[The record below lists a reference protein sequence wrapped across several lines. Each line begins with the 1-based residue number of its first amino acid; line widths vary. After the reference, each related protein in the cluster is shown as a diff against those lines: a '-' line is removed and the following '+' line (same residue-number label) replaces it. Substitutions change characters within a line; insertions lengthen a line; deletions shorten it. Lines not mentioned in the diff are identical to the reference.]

1 MKTIGLIPGKGLG
14 DLMIIMSLCY
24 NLSKKYKVI
33 LFHPFFEKLN
43 YLMPYAQAKQRP
55 QEVADFDY
63 LGIDQMIMIYEN
75 TPYFE
80 EVFPKLK
87 AFFEEKL
94 TVLNPVVTG
103 KKDYLFV
110 ENHFFDC
117 SKSFSQNLLDFAK
130 NKFNLDIIEKTGGQN
145 PKSLKDPTL
154 VVIHPTCSKP
164 SKSWK
169 ISGFIYVKKQLEK
182 LGYKVIYAT
191 LPHETSMIELGLY
204 SGLKNLDELVQII
217 EKARLVIGNESG
229 VCHLASSLHT
239 PSIVLCR
246 NYRIQRFWGADY
258 EGKSHPL
265 FPPKWTPN
273 LKIFRIRD
281 KYWRHLI
288 SKKAV
293 IKKALGVLQTS

>member
-14 DLMIIMSLCY
+14 DLIIIMSLAY
-24 NLSKKYKVI
+24 NLSKKYNVI
-33 LFHPFFEKLN
+33 IFHPFFDKLH
-43 YLMPYAQAKQRP
+43 YLMPYAKAKKRP
-55 QEVADFDY
+55 EKVSDFSD
-63 LGIDQMIMIYEN
+63 LAIDELVMIYEN

-80 EVFPKLK
+80 DIFPKLK
-87 AFFEEKL
+87 AFFAEKL
-94 TVLNPVVTG
+94 SILNPVVTG

-117 SKSFSQNLLDFAK
+117 HKSFSQNLLDFAK
-130 NKFNLDIIEKTGGQN
+130 TKFQIDIEEKTGGQN
-145 PKSLKDPTL
+145 KPLFKDPRL

-169 ISGFIYVKKQLEK
+169 ISGFIYIKKALEQL
-182 LGYKVIYAT
+182 GFTVIYAT
-191 LPHETSMIELGLY
+191 LPHETSMIEQGLY
-204 SGLKNLDELVQII
+204 SGLKNLDELVKTIQ
-217 EKARLVIGNESG
+217 KATLVIGNESG

-246 NYRIQRFWGADY
+246 NYRIQKFWGADY
-258 EGKSHPL
+258 EGKSYPL

-273 LKIFRIRD
+273 LKVFRIRD

-293 IKKALGVLQTS
+293 LKKALNILEY